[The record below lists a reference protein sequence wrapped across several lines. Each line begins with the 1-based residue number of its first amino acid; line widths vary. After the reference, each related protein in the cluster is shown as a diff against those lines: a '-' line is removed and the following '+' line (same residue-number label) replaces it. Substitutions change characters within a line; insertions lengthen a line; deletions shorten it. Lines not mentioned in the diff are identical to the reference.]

1 MSTKKTYVLD
11 TNVYLT
17 NYESLYSF
25 GKNDIIVPLK
35 VLEEIDKHKKRQDS
49 VGFHAR
55 QTIRILDELRQDGN
69 LHQGVS
75 LGPRKGIVRTLSCME
90 VEDKEI
96 PNEWL
101 LSDPDNQIIC
111 TALGARKQIDT
122 EVVVVTRDINMRV
135 KCDAIGL
142 PTEDYILDQA
152 IISSEELYSGFYTH
166 SVPRLIIDDFYN
178 KAPVSLSLDIPP
190 EVKLFPNQ
198 FIMLQSEDDPK
209 HTALAKYISEK
220 KPLGQVIQKKNVW
233 GINPRNR
240 EQTLSMDL
248 LLDPS
253 IALVTLVGK
262 AGTGKTLC
270 AIAAGL
276 QQIMEKSSAIYTTM
290 IISRPVESLGKD
302 IGFLPG
308 TMEEKMLPW
317 LKPIQDNLRTLFG
330 NDNTALDIYM
340 EKGTIEVEAL
350 SYIRGRSIS
359 NSFIIIDEAQNLTQ
373 HEVKTIVTRVG
384 EGTKLV
390 LIGDIEQIDNI
401 YINETTNGLAHAV
414 ERLKGSHLTGHITL
428 TKGERSQIATLAS
441 NKL

>member
-1 MSTKKTYVLD
+1 MTSKKSYVLD

-17 NYESLYSF
+17 NYESLHSF

-35 VLEEIDKHKKRQDS
+35 VLEEIDKHKKRQDA
-49 VGFHAR
+49 VGYNAR
-55 QTIRILDELRQDGN
+55 QTIRILDELRQAGN
-69 LHQGVS
+69 LHKGVS
-75 LGPRKGIVRTLSCME
+75 LGPDKGSIRTLSCME
-90 VEDKEI
+90 IKDREI

-101 LSDPDNQIIC
+101 LTDPDNQIIC
-111 TALGARKQIDT
+111 TALGARKQIGDT
-122 EVVVVTRDINMRV
+122 VVVVTRDINMRV

-142 PTEDYILDQA
+142 PTEDYVLDQA
-152 IISSEELYSGFYTH
+152 VVSSEDLYSGFYTH
-166 SVPRLIIDDFYN
+166 TTTTTQINEFYQEN
-178 KAPVSLSLDIPP
+178 NVYLESPTVD
-190 EVKLFPNQ
+190 LFPNQ
-198 FIMLQSEDDPK
+198 FVMLQCEGNPK
-209 HTALAKYISEK
+209 QTALARYIAED
-220 KPLGQVIQKKNVW
+220 KPLEPVIQKNNVW
-233 GINPRNR
+233 GIDPRNR

-248 LLDPS
+248 LLDPTIS
-253 IALVTLVGK
+253 LVTLVGK

-276 QQIMEKSSAIYTTM
+276 QQIMEKSTAIYTKM

-330 NDNTALDIYM
+330 NDKLALELYM

-373 HEVKTIVTRVG
+373 HEIKTIITRVG
-384 EGTKLV
+384 EGTKLI

-414 ERLKGSHLTGHITL
+414 ERLKDSHLTGHITL
-428 TKGERSQIATLAS
+428 TKGERSPIATLAS

>member
-1 MSTKKTYVLD
+1 VSNKKTYVLD

-17 NYESLYSF
+17 NYESLHSF

-49 VGFHAR
+49 VGYNAR
-55 QTIRILDELRQDGN
+55 QTIRILDELRQAGN
-69 LHQGVS
+69 LHKGVS
-75 LGPRKGIVRTLSCME
+75 LGSRMGKVRTLSCME
-90 VEDKEI
+90 ISDREI

-111 TALGARKQIDT
+111 TALGARKQIGDD
-122 EVVVVTRDINMRV
+122 VVVVTRDINMRV

-142 PTEDYILDQA
+142 PTEDYILNQA
-152 IISSEELYSGFYTH
+152 IVSSEDLYSGFYVH
-166 SVPRLIIDDFYN
+166 KVPSLQIDKFYN
-178 KAPVSLSLDIPP
+178 DKDFCITSP
-190 EVKLFPNQ
+190 EVELFPNQ
-198 FIMLQSEDDPK
+198 FVMLQSEEEAK
-209 HTALAKYISEK
+209 HTALAKYISAK
-220 KPLGQVIQKKNVW
+220 KPLQAVIQKKNVW
-233 GINPRNR
+233 GIDPRNR

-253 IALVTLVGK
+253 VALVTLVGK

-276 QQIMEKSSAIYTTM
+276 QQIMEKSSAIYTKM

-330 NDNTALDIYM
+330 NDKITLDLYM

-359 NSFIIIDEAQNLTQ
+359 NSFVIIDEAQNLTQ
-373 HEVKTIVTRVG
+373 HEVKTIITRVG
-384 EGTKLV
+384 EGTKLI

-428 TKGERSQIATLAS
+428 TRGERSQIATLAS